1 MPENAPP
8 ATVKARVNIKKAG
21 LYVVLALLVIGAL
34 GFLVLPPVVNSLLTE
49 QLSRVLHR
57 PVEVGSVSIN
67 PYTLSAQ
74 VGGLRVGEKGGG
86 SAVVSFET
94 LFVDVDWGSLLRGGP
109 VVSEVRLAAPMLR
122 LVRLPDGRL
131 NFSDLI
137 DEFMA
142 RPATDDPLPLF
153 SINNIKVSD
162 GKIEFDDQ
170 VLAESHLISDINI
183 GLPFISTLPDS
194 TEIFV
199 EPVFSA
205 SIDGAPLAV
214 QGRSKPFA
222 DSQESEIG
230 FALHAVQV
238 GKYIGYSPIRL
249 PVKVLSGVLDGDL
262 KIVFKRNREEG
273 PSLSLAGTAMLADL
287 VVQDTGGAPLLA
299 LKRLEVAASSLD
311 PLRRRFAIDRVAAES
326 PEIHARV
333 GRQGEVNW
341 IEYFKQ
347 ETAARQTSSAAAASA
362 AATAPVE
369 WSLAGAKISGGAL
382 RWLDESHGTPF
393 KASIEGIEV
402 NLGKVDSR
410 GGAPTEFD
418 AAWRVDF
425 AQWLKTDAVAVR
437 GGRLDLVKRQITI
450 DEVSSRTA
458 RVLLRR
464 TADGRIEF
472 VPPPQLRA
480 VAAARKDPEGPWKI
494 VVSKY
499 RGEDLAV
506 RFEDAAVSP
515 ATTHTLDGMSLLLEN
530 VSSDLAQRLRLS
542 TRFRLNRKGEIELA
556 GDIRPAPLDTDLK
569 LLLRTVELLPLQP
582 YFTER
587 LNIDL
592 TRGQVTLAGNVQ
604 LRQTSGGSFE
614 AGKLSGG
621 FSGQVTVGDLQ
632 AVDKLNSADF
642 VKWKS
647 LYFGHVDAKIN
658 PNSLSIGQVALA
670 DFFARV
676 IVSRQGDLNLL
687 QIVRQPE
694 PHSAAA
700 AVAADK
706 TAPSAAGG
714 KATAAV
720 AISERALPAIS
731 IGKITLQGGDI
742 RFTDNFVKPN
752 YSANLRQV
760 GGTISGLSS
769 APNTVASL
777 DLRGTYD
784 NIAPLMIAGQLNP
797 LARKPSLDLQAE
809 VKGIEMT
816 SLSPYS
822 GKYAGYAIEKGKLSV
837 YVKYKIDD
845 RQLSAENRI
854 FLDQL
859 TFGSPVDSPDA
870 TKLPVTL
877 AVALLK
883 NRNGEIDINLPISGS
898 LDDPEFSVGGLIVKV
913 VVNLLGKALTSP
925 FALLGAV
932 FGGGEELSSLDF
944 DSGRA
949 GIAGEAV
956 QRLDK
961 LGKALLDR
969 PALKLEIQ
977 GTADPET
984 DSEGLKRDRLERKVK
999 ALQREELTRKA
1010 VQTGSADE
1018 ITVSAKEYPVLLE
1031 RVYRNEKFPK
1041 PRNLVGLVK
1050 GLPSDEME
1058 KLILANSAIDEDDLR
1073 DLADRRGKAARD
1085 WLLAHD
1091 IPGERVF
1098 LLPGKVGSTDGKNGS
1113 AAPAKGGRA
1122 VFSLR

>member
-1 MPENAPP
+1 MSDNKPP
-8 ATVKARVNIKKAG
+8 ATAKARVNIKKAG
-21 LYVVLALLVIGAL
+21 LYVVLALFVIGAL
-34 GFLVLPPVVNSLLTE
+34 GFLVLPPVVSSLLTD

-74 VGGLRVGEKGGG
+74 VAGLRVGEKGGG

-194 TEIFV
+194 SEIFV

-222 DSQESEIG
+222 DSQESEIT

-238 GKYIGYSPIRL
+238 GRYLGYSPVRL
-249 PVKVLSGVLDGDL
+249 PIKVLSGVLDGDL

-273 PSLSLAGTAMLADL
+273 PSLSLAGTAALADL
-287 VVQDTGGAPLLA
+287 AVQDTGGAPLLA
-299 LKRLEVAASSLD
+299 LKRLEVSAASLD
-311 PLRRRFAIDRVAAES
+311 PFRRRFAVDRIAVDS

-347 ETAARQTSSAAAASA
+347 ESVARRASSAETAAPAAAP
-362 AATAPVE
+362 PVE
-369 WSLAGAKISGGAL
+369 WSLAEVKISGGTL

-393 KASIEGIEV
+393 KASVEGVEV
-402 NLGKVDSR
+402 NLGKLDSR
-410 GGAPTEFD
+410 GGQPTTFD

-437 GGRLDLVKRQITI
+437 GGRLDLVKREITI
-450 DEVSSRTA
+450 EEVSSRTA

-464 TADGRIEF
+464 TSDGRIEF

-480 VAAARKDPEGPWKI
+480 VAAARTDPQGPWKI

-499 RGEDLAV
+499 RGDDLAV

-515 ATTHTLDGMSLLLEN
+515 VVTHTIEGMNLLLEN
-530 VSSDLAQRLRLS
+530 VSSDLAQKMRLS
-542 TRFRLNRKGEIELA
+542 TRFRLNRKGEVDLA
-556 GDIRPAPLDTDLK
+556 GNVRPSPLDVDLK
-569 LLLRTVELLPLQP
+569 LALKTVELLPLQP

-592 TRGQVTLAGNVQ
+592 TRGQVTLAGNAQ
-604 LRQTSGGSFE
+604 LRQTNSGAFE

-621 FSGQVTVGDLQ
+621 FSGQITVGDLQ

-647 LYFGHVDAKIN
+647 LYFGQIDARLN

-676 IVSRQGDLNLL
+676 IVSRQGELNLL

-694 PHSAAA
+694 TRAAPAPA
-700 AVAADK
+700 ARVATKVA
-706 TAPSAAGG
+706 SG
-714 KATAAV
+714 KATAAN
-720 AISERALPAIS
+720 AASEPALPPIS
-731 IGKITLQGGDI
+731 IGKVTLQGGDI

-784 NIAPLMIAGQLNP
+784 NIAPLTIAGQLNP
-797 LARKPSLDLQAE
+797 LASTPSLDLQAD

-822 GKYAGYAIEKGKLSV
+822 GKYAGYAIEKGKLSLF
-837 YVKYKIDD
+837 VKYKIND

-859 TFGSPVDSPDA
+859 TFGSPVESPDA

-949 GIAGEAV
+949 AIGGDAA

-977 GTADPET
+977 GTADPEA

-1010 VQTGSADE
+1010 VQSGSADE
-1018 ITVSAKEYPVLLE
+1018 IVVSAKDYPVLLE

-1041 PRNLVGLVK
+1041 PRNFVGLVK
-1050 GLPSDEME
+1050 GLPGSEME
-1058 KLILANSAIDEDDLR
+1058 KLILANSSIDEEDLR
-1073 DLADRRGKAARD
+1073 DLADRRAKAVRD

-1091 IPGERVF
+1091 VPGERVF
-1098 LLPGKVGSTDGKNGS
+1098 LLPGKVGSSDVKS
-1113 AAPAKGGRA
+1113 EPAAPTKGGRT